1 MKLHTQPTDHDELM
15 ALHDKVHTALNNVNF
30 DRSYGSNIVALDGDF
45 LPTNNINDARWLYS
59 TNHYDYAIVRINADG
74 SMTQMERD

>member
-15 ALHDKVHTALNNVNF
+15 ALHDKIRCALNNVNF

-74 SMTQMERD
+74 SMTQMKRD